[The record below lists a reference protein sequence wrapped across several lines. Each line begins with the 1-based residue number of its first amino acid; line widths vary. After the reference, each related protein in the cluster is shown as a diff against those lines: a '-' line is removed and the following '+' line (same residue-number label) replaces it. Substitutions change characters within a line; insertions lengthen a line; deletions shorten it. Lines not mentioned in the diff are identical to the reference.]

1 MTRAAI
7 AGGLGRRTQC
17 PGTVGAAKAAAKT
30 QPEGEY
36 ATVANNVDG
45 LQKAKLQLVVL
56 QFLSWHIRQNLGY
69 AVQMNISLRLL
80 RYVTA
85 AADCG
90 NVTEAARRLQV
101 SQPSVS
107 AAIAELEQMLGI
119 TIFVRHHAKGVTL
132 TQAGQRLIHGARLL
146 LKHAEEFSK
155 TAEALSD
162 IERGDI
168 TVGCFPTLAARFMP
182 SLMLEFSE
190 RHPMITLHLE
200 EGDQEQLMRD
210 LAQGRIEMAITFS
223 DHVPSGFDTK
233 PVLPLSPVAILPAN
247 HRLAR
252 AGDVSLTELEK
263 EPLIVYDKVNY
274 VSSLFD
280 ALGLQ
285 PNVALR
291 LKSFELIRGLV
302 ARGHGYAIDTV
313 VPLTTTTYDGGH
325 VTIKPLR
332 DKLPPAQVVSVTP
345 GSQLVRPAVK
355 IFADFVETALQ
366 QNHLYEDKPAAA
378 A

>member
-1 MTRAAI
+1 M
-7 AGGLGRRTQC
+7 
-17 PGTVGAAKAAAKT
+17 PSK
-30 QPEGEY
+30 
-36 ATVANNVDG
+36 
-45 LQKAKLQLVVL
+45 
-56 QFLSWHIRQNLGY
+56 
-69 AVQMNISLRLL
+69 MNISLRLL

-119 TIFVRHHAKGVTL
+119 AIFVRHHAKGVTL
-132 TQAGQRLIHGARLL
+132 TQAGQRLIQGARLL
-146 LKHAEEFSK
+146 FKHAEEFSK

-190 RHPMITLHLE
+190 RHPMIALHLE

-233 PVLPLSPVAILPAN
+233 PLLPLSPVAVLPAN

-274 VSSLFD
+274 ISSLFD
-280 ALGLQ
+280 ALGLV
-285 PNVALR
+285 PNIALR

-302 ARGHGYAIDTV
+302 ARGHGYAIDTI
-313 VPLTTTTYDGGH
+313 VPLTATTYDGGH
-325 VTIKPLR
+325 VTMKPLR
-332 DKLPPAQVVSVTP
+332 DKLPQALVVAVTP

-355 IFADFVETALQ
+355 IFSDFVETALQ
-366 QNHLYEDKPAAA
+366 QSH
-378 A
+378 

>member
-1 MTRAAI
+1 
-7 AGGLGRRTQC
+7 
-17 PGTVGAAKAAAKT
+17 
-30 QPEGEY
+30 
-36 ATVANNVDG
+36 
-45 LQKAKLQLVVL
+45 
-56 QFLSWHIRQNLGY
+56 
-69 AVQMNISLRLL
+69 MNISLRLL

-119 TIFVRHHAKGVTL
+119 AIFVRHHAKGVTL
-132 TQAGQRLIHGARLL
+132 TPAGQRLIQGARLL
-146 LKHAEEFSK
+146 LQHAEEFSK
-155 TAEALSD
+155 TAETLSD
-162 IERGDI
+162 IERGEI

-182 SLMLEFSE
+182 SLMQEFSE
-190 RHPMITLHLE
+190 RHPLITLHLE
-200 EGDQEQLMRD
+200 EGDHEQLMRD
-210 LAQGRIEMAITFS
+210 LAQGRIEMAITFG
-223 DHVPSGFDTK
+223 DHVPAGFDTA
-233 PVLPLSPVAILPAN
+233 PLLPLSPVAVLPAN

-252 AGDVSLTELEK
+252 ASDVSLTELEK
-263 EPLIVYDKVNY
+263 EPLILYDKVNY
-274 VSSLFD
+274 VTSLFG
-280 ALGLQ
+280 ALGLE
-285 PNVALR
+285 PHVALR

-332 DKLPPAQVVSVTP
+332 DRLPAAQVVAVTP

-355 IFADFVETALQ
+355 IFASFVGTALKRSHI
-366 QNHLYEDKPAAA
+366 NDDKREASAA
-378 A
+378 

>member
-1 MTRAAI
+1 
-7 AGGLGRRTQC
+7 
-17 PGTVGAAKAAAKT
+17 
-30 QPEGEY
+30 
-36 ATVANNVDG
+36 
-45 LQKAKLQLVVL
+45 
-56 QFLSWHIRQNLGY
+56 
-69 AVQMNISLRLL
+69 MNISLRLL

-107 AAIAELEQMLGI
+107 AAIAELEHMLGI

-132 TQAGQRLIHGARLL
+132 TPAGERLIQGARLL

-155 TAEALSD
+155 TAEGLGD
-162 IERGDI
+162 VERGDI
-168 TVGCFPTLAARFMP
+168 AVGCFPTLAARFMP

-190 RHPMITLHLE
+190 RHPKIALHLE
-200 EGDQEQLMRD
+200 EGDHNQLMHG
-210 LAQGRIEMAITFS
+210 LAQGQIEMAITFA
-223 DHVPSGFDTK
+223 DNIPSGFDTA
-233 PVLPLSPVAILPAN
+233 PLLELPPMVVLPAN

-252 AGDVSLTELEK
+252 ACDVSLTELEK
-263 EPLIVYDKVNY
+263 EPLILFDKADY
-274 VSSLFD
+274 VISLFE
-280 ALGLQ
+280 ALGLE

-302 ARGHGYAIDTV
+302 ARGHGYAIDRV
-313 VPLTTTTYDGGH
+313 VPLTNTTYDGGH
-325 VTIKPLR
+325 IAIKPLR
-332 DKLPPAQVVSVTP
+332 DKLPRAQVVAVTP

-355 IFADFVETALQ
+355 IFASFIESALRRGHD
-366 QNHLYEDKPAAA
+366 NNGKRAASA

>member
-1 MTRAAI
+1 M
-7 AGGLGRRTQC
+7 
-17 PGTVGAAKAAAKT
+17 
-30 QPEGEY
+30 
-36 ATVANNVDG
+36 
-45 LQKAKLQLVVL
+45 
-56 QFLSWHIRQNLGY
+56 GY
-69 AVQMNISLRLL
+69 AVTMNISLRLL

-107 AAIAELEQMLGI
+107 AAIAELEHMLGI

-132 TQAGQRLIHGARLL
+132 TPAGERLIQGARLL

-155 TAEALSD
+155 TAEALGD
-162 IERGDI
+162 VERGDI
-168 TVGCFPTLAARFMP
+168 AVGCFPTLAARFMP

-190 RHPMITLHLE
+190 RHPKIALHLE
-200 EGDQEQLMRD
+200 EGDHGQLMHD
-210 LAQGRIEMAITFS
+210 LAQGKIEMAITFAE
-223 DHVPSGFDTK
+223 DVPNGFDTALLLE
-233 PVLPLSPVAILPAN
+233 LPPVAVLPAN

-252 AGDVSLTELEK
+252 ANDVSLTELEK
-263 EPLIVYDKVNY
+263 DPLILYDKADY
-274 VSSLFD
+274 VMSLFE
-280 ALGLQ
+280 ALGLE

-291 LKSFELIRGLV
+291 LKSFELMRGLV
-302 ARGHGYAIDTV
+302 ARGHGYAIDRV

-325 VTIKPLR
+325 VAIKPLR
-332 DKLPPAQVVSVTP
+332 DKLPLAQVVAVTP

-355 IFADFVETALQ
+355 IFASFIESALQ
-366 QNHLYEDKPAAA
+366 HGHDNDRKRAASA

>member
-1 MTRAAI
+1 
-7 AGGLGRRTQC
+7 
-17 PGTVGAAKAAAKT
+17 
-30 QPEGEY
+30 
-36 ATVANNVDG
+36 
-45 LQKAKLQLVVL
+45 
-56 QFLSWHIRQNLGY
+56 
-69 AVQMNISLRLL
+69 MNISLRLL

-132 TQAGQRLIHGARLL
+132 TQAGQRLAQGARLL

-162 IERGDI
+162 AGRGDI

-190 RHPMITLHLE
+190 RHPMISLHLE
-200 EGDQEQLMRD
+200 EGDQEHLMRD
-210 LAQGRIEMAITFS
+210 LAQGRIEMAITFG
-223 DHVPSGFDTK
+223 DHVPSGFDTT
-233 PVLPLSPVAILPAN
+233 PLLPLPPLVMLPAN

-252 AGDVSLTELEK
+252 ASDVSLTEFEK

-274 VSSLFD
+274 VSSLFE

-313 VPLTTTTYDGGH
+313 VPLTPTTYDGGH
-325 VTIKPLR
+325 VIIKPIR
-332 DKLPPAQVVSVTP
+332 DKLPPAQVVGVTP

-355 IFADFVETALQ
+355 IFASFLEAALQ
-366 QNHLYEDKPAAA
+366 RGHINDDKPAASA